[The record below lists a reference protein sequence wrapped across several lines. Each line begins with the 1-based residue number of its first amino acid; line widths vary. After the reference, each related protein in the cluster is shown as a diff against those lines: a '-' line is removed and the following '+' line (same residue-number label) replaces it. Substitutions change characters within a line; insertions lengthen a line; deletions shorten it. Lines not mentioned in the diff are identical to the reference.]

1 MLVPENLVQ
10 HELIGLQ
17 VEVVKSSH
25 HGYVGIQGLVIDETQ
40 KMLVISDGLR
50 RKAVP
55 KQTNVFQF
63 TLPDG
68 VVVEVDGKVIVGRP
82 EDRVKK
88 IPRRW

>member
-1 MLVPENLVQ
+1 MLSPENLIR

-17 VEVVKSSH
+17 VEIVKSSH
-25 HGYVGIQGLVIDETQ
+25 PGYIGIRGIVIDETQ
-40 KMLVISDGLR
+40 KMLMISDGSR

-55 KQTNVFQF
+55 KQTSVFKF
-63 TLPDG
+63 TLPNG

>member
-1 MLVPENLVQ
+1 MLSPENLVQ

-17 VEVVKSSH
+17 VEVVRSSH
-25 HGYVGIQGLVIDETQ
+25 PGYIGIRGIVIDETQ
-40 KMLVISDGLR
+40 KMLVISNGSS

-68 VVVEVDGKVIVGRP
+68 TIVEVDGKVIVGRP
-82 EDRVKK
+82 EDRVKR